1 MIFLSTKQQVDEPK
15 GNHIMETQ
23 YTIQI
28 DLPLPP
34 SYSNISQEEY
44 KVASKLRNKI
54 QKKFGINIVLT
65 GKMCFNPN
73 YKVKNT
79 WNNPEEPQTIN
90 RISVRSDAQPFQKCS
105 SACMN
110 SLFLVSNQGNSS
122 INRTFFP
129 SFDCRMISFKI

>member
-1 MIFLSTKQQVDEPK
+1 
-15 GNHIMETQ
+15 METQ

-79 WNNPEEPQTIN
+79 WNNPEEPQTIIDQIQSEFGTKSYLITYPQPYPTL
-90 RISVRSDAQPFQKCS
+90 ISQ
-105 SACMN
+105 
-110 SLFLVSNQGNSS
+110 
-122 INRTFFP
+122 
-129 SFDCRMISFKI
+129 